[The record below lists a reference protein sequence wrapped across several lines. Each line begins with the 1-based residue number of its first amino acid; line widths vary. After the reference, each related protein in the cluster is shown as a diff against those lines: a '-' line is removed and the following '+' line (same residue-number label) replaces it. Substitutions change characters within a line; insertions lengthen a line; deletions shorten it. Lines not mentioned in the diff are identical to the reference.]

1 MSLAT
6 APASVPVP
14 AAMAGSGG
22 KLWHFARRQRHTR
35 PRRRPNAVTPFL
47 ATFTTLLALINRLE
61 ALSVYPGFVEG
72 KDPLLS

>member
-1 MSLAT
+1 
-6 APASVPVP
+6 
-14 AAMAGSGG
+14 
-22 KLWHFARRQRHTR
+22 
-35 PRRRPNAVTPFL
+35 VTPFL